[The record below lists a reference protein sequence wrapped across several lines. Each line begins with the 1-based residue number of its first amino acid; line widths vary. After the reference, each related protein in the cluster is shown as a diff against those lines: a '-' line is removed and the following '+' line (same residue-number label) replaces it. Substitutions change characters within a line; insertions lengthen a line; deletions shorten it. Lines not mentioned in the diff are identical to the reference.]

1 MGALMT
7 DLPIVCTLSAEGLRA
22 RKQGLL
28 AEVARRA
35 TRMTKIP
42 EGYRLEFD
50 AESDTL
56 SLIAT
61 MIDADRQGCRF
72 LRFELSVVPR
82 SRPSDPDTDGSGRD
96 TAVP

>member
-42 EGYRLEFD
+42 EGYRLEL
-50 AESDTL
+50 T
-56 SLIAT
+56 
-61 MIDADRQGCRF
+61 
-72 LRFELSVVPR
+72 P
-82 SRPSDPDTDGSGRD
+82 SRTPSR
-96 TAVP
+96 